1 MTKEKTNKQKDYI
14 GEILF
19 ISSILITVIVMVSV
33 SLYGGKVAA
42 SPLVH
47 EFKNPSFNGIGTSAH
62 YLTIDEQ
69 ETKRRDELAEK
80 IQSELEEIEREIEN
94 STLNKFLNNLQS
106 RIFSNL
112 SRDISD
118 MLFDEDGG
126 TGGTIEL
133 EGNQISFSNDGEYI
147 TLTVIAEDGSITE
160 IVIPIGIF
168 GICTADCGV

>member
-1 MTKEKTNKQKDYI
+1 MNKKSDAI
-14 GEILF
+14 IIVGMVFVLSVVAF
-19 ISSILITVIVMVSV
+19 NVNSSPII
-33 SLYGGKVAA
+33 
-42 SPLVH
+42 H
-47 EFKNPSFNGIGTSAH
+47 EFKNPSFSGIAASAH

-80 IQSELEEIEREIEN
+80 IQSELDEIQREIDN

-118 MLFDEDGG
+118 MLFSEDGG

-133 EGNQISFSNDGEYI
+133 EGNSISFSNDGEYI
-147 TLTVIAEDGSITE
+147 TLTVIDENGTITE

-168 GICTADCGV
+168 GVCTADCGV

>member
-1 MTKEKTNKQKDYI
+1 MTKEKTDKQKDYI

-33 SLYGGKVAA
+33 SLYGGKATA

-47 EFKNPSFNGIGTSAH
+47 EFKNPSFNGVGASAH

-69 ETKRRDELAEK
+69 ETKRKDELAEK

-168 GICTADCGV
+168 GICTSDCGV

>member
-1 MTKEKTNKQKDYI
+1 MTKEKIKQT
-14 GEILF
+14 EIPF
-19 ISSILITVIVMVSV
+19 IASILITVLVMI
-33 SLYGGKVAA
+33 AA
-42 SPLVH
+42 SVYSSPITH
-47 EFKNPSFNGIGTSAH
+47 EFKNPSFSGVGASAH

-147 TLTVIAEDGSITE
+147 TLTVIGEDGSITE
-160 IVIPIGIF
+160 IKIPIGIF
-168 GICTADCGV
+168 GICTADCGI

>member
-1 MTKEKTNKQKDYI
+1 MSKKPKLNRNEVAVII
-14 GEILF
+14 GLVLIL
-19 ISSILITVIVMVSV
+19 SV
-33 SLYGGKVAA
+33 VAVNVNA
-42 SPLVH
+42 SPVVH
-47 EFKNPSFNGIGTSAH
+47 EFKNPSFSGVGTSAH

-69 ETKRRDELAEK
+69 ERKRRDELAEK

-118 MLFDEDGG
+118 MLFNEDGG
-126 TGGTIEL
+126 TGGSIEL
-133 EGNQISFSNDGEYI
+133 EGNTITFSNDGEYI

-168 GICTADCGV
+168 GICTADCGI

>member
-1 MTKEKTNKQKDYI
+1 MRKKEDNKQSEAMVI
-14 GEILF
+14 FGLVFIL
-19 ISSILITVIVMVSV
+19 SI
-33 SLYGGKVAA
+33 VALNVNA
-42 SPLVH
+42 SPIVH
-47 EFKNPSFNGIGTSAH
+47 EFKNPSFSGIGASAH

-118 MLFDEDGG
+118 MLFSEDGG

-133 EGNQISFSNDGEYI
+133 EGNSISFSNDGEYI
-147 TLTVIAEDGSITE
+147 TLTVIDQNGNITT
-160 IVIPIGIF
+160 VKIPIGIF
-168 GICTADCGV
+168 GVCTSDDCGV

>member
-1 MTKEKTNKQKDYI
+1 MNNQSKTI
-14 GEILF
+14 IVVAIVFVL
-19 ISSILITVIVMVSV
+19 SI
-33 SLYGGKVAA
+33 VAVNVNA
-42 SPLVH
+42 SPIVH
-47 EFKNPSFNGIGTSAH
+47 EFKNPSFSGIGASAH

-94 STLNKFLNNLQS
+94 STLNRFLSNLQS

-118 MLFDEDGG
+118 MLFSADGG

-133 EGNQISFSNDGEYI
+133 EGNSISFSNDGEYI
-147 TLTVIAEDGSITE
+147 TLTVIDENGTITE
-160 IVIPIGIF
+160 IVIPIGVF
-168 GICTADCGV
+168 GVCTSDCGV

>member
-1 MTKEKTNKQKDYI
+1 MKKKNDK
-14 GEILF
+14 
-19 ISSILITVIVMVSV
+19 SSEAIAIFGIVFVLSI
-33 SLYGGKVAA
+33 VALNVNA
-42 SPLVH
+42 SPIIH
-47 EFKNPSFNGIGTSAH
+47 EFKNPSFNGIGASAH

-69 ETKRRDELAEK
+69 ETKRRDELAER
-80 IQSELEEIEREIEN
+80 IQSELEEIQREIDN

-118 MLFDEDGG
+118 LLFSEEGG

-133 EGNQISFSNDGEYI
+133 EGNSISFSNDGYNI
-147 TLTVIAEDGSITE
+147 TLTVIDENGTITE

-168 GICTADCGV
+168 GVCTSDDCGV

>member
-1 MTKEKTNKQKDYI
+1 MKKKKDNKQSEAI
-14 GEILF
+14 
-19 ISSILITVIVMVSV
+19 IVVGLMFTLSV
-33 SLYGGKVAA
+33 VALNVNA
-42 SPLVH
+42 SPIVH
-47 EFKNPSFNGIGTSAH
+47 EFKNPSFSGIGASAH
-62 YLTIDEQ
+62 FLTVDEQ

-118 MLFDEDGG
+118 MLFSEDGG

-133 EGNQISFSNDGEYI
+133 EGNSISFSNDGEYI
-147 TLTVIAEDGSITE
+147 TLTVIDQNGNITT
-160 IVIPIGIF
+160 VKIPIGIF
-168 GICTADCGV
+168 GVCSSDDCGV

>member
-1 MTKEKTNKQKDYI
+1 MTKGKTKKDNKYNDL
-14 GEILF
+14 LF
-19 ISSILITVIVMVSV
+19 TV
-33 SLYGGKVAA
+33 SLILTMTVVGLVVMMSSSLES
-42 SPLVH
+42 SPIVH
-47 EFKNPSFNGIGTSAH
+47 EFKSPSFNGIGASAH

-80 IQSELEEIEREIEN
+80 IQSELDEIQRDIDN
-94 STLNKFLNNLQS
+94 STLNKFLSNLQS

-118 MLFDEDGG
+118 MLFSEDGG

-133 EGNQISFSNDGEYI
+133 EGNQITFSNDGEYI
-147 TLTVIAEDGSITE
+147 TLTVIDENGTITE

>member
-1 MTKEKTNKQKDYI
+1 MTKGKTKKDNKYNDLLFTI
-14 GEILF
+14 SLILTMAVVGLVVMMSNTLE
-19 ISSILITVIVMVSV
+19 SSPIT
-33 SLYGGKVAA
+33 
-42 SPLVH
+42 H
-47 EFKNPSFNGIGTSAH
+47 EFKNPSFSGVGASAH
-62 YLTIDEQ
+62 YLTVDEQ

-80 IQSELEEIEREIEN
+80 IQSELDEIQRDIDN
-94 STLNKFLNNLQS
+94 STLNKFLSNLQS

-118 MLFDEDGG
+118 MLFSEDGG

-133 EGNQISFSNDGEYI
+133 EGNSISFSNDGEYI
-147 TLTVIAEDGSITE
+147 TLTVIDENGNITE

>member
-1 MTKEKTNKQKDYI
+1 MTKKEVNKES
-14 GEILF
+14 EI
-19 ISSILITVIVMVSV
+19 IAIIVLVFVLSV
-33 SLYGGKVAA
+33 VAFNINA
-42 SPLVH
+42 SPIIH
-47 EFKNPSFNGIGTSAH
+47 EFKNPSFSGIAASAH

-80 IQSELEEIEREIEN
+80 VQSELDEIQREIDN
-94 STLNKFLNNLQS
+94 STLNKFLSNLQS

-118 MLFDEDGG
+118 MLFSADGG

-133 EGNQISFSNDGEYI
+133 EGNSISFSNDGYNI
-147 TLTVIAEDGSITE
+147 TLTVIDENGTITE

-168 GICTADCGV
+168 GVCTSDCGV

>member
-1 MTKEKTNKQKDYI
+1 M
-14 GEILF
+14 
-19 ISSILITVIVMVSV
+19 
-33 SLYGGKVAA
+33 VAA
-42 SPLVH
+42 SVYSSPITH
-47 EFKNPSFNGIGTSAH
+47 EFKNPSFSGVGTSAH

-69 ETKRRDELAEK
+69 ERKRRDELAEK

-147 TLTVIAEDGSITE
+147 TLTVIGEDGSITE

-168 GICTADCGV
+168 GICTADCGI

>member
-1 MTKEKTNKQKDYI
+1 MKKKKVNKQS
-14 GEILF
+14 EA
-19 ISSILITVIVMVSV
+19 TVIFGLVFILSI
-33 SLYGGKVAA
+33 VALNVNA
-42 SPLVH
+42 SPIVH
-47 EFKNPSFNGIGTSAH
+47 EFKNPSFSGIGASAH

-118 MLFDEDGG
+118 MLFSADGG

-133 EGNQISFSNDGEYI
+133 EGNSISFSNDGEYI
-147 TLTVIAEDGSITE
+147 TLTVIDENGNITE
-160 IVIPIGIF
+160 VKIPIGIF
-168 GICTADCGV
+168 GVCSSDDCGV